1 MNSAL
6 VTTGVKPLT
15 IGSTELFQLTPYLN
29 GIIWPLVSATVY
41 LVSPTGTIITIA
53 GSVSGFTNTAGWTV
67 IGPEGSWVR
76 AWKCVDVNG
85 IIQYTLPFT
94 MPVIASPGL
103 PFLP

>member
-1 MNSAL
+1 MNSAR

-29 GIIWPLVSATVY
+29 GILWQLSSATLY
-41 LVSPTGTIITIA
+41 LVDPTGTTITIA
-53 GSVSGFTNTAGWTV
+53 GSVSGYTNTAPWTV
-67 IGPEGSWVR
+67 IGPEGTWVR
-76 AWKCVDVNG
+76 AWKCVDAQG
-85 IIQYTLPFT
+85 IVQYTLPFT